1 MLLLGSDG
9 KCDKWWLQKTGS
21 RTRSRGSASF
31 GIGLQPSEG
40 RVGVSVVLLS
50 FSSLSQDDRHSFGAH
65 A

>member
-40 RVGVSVVLLS
+40 RVGVSAVLLS
-50 FSSLSQDDRHSFGAH
+50 FSIVSG
-65 A
+65 